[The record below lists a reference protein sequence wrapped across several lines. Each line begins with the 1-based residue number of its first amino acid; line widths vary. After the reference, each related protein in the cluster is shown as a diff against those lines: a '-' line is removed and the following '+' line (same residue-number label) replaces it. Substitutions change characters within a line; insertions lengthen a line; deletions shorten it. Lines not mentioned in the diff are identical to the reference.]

1 MLFNSM
7 QYAAFLVIV
16 VALYWGIAKFF
27 EQDEELSRRA
37 RQVLLLVTSYLF
49 YATWDWRFCFLLGA
63 ITAVNY
69 WIGLRLA
76 ETDDDGRRRAL
87 LIAAIAST
95 IGVLAILKYLNFF
108 TDSVAGLLRTFGMD
122 QTWVLAII
130 VPLGISFFTLH
141 TLSYAV
147 DIYRRELEP
156 TDDPIVFGLFVAYF
170 PQLLAGPLTRG
181 RRMIPQFATLPS
193 TTDRVKWQHGLEL
206 ILIGLFQK
214 VAIADA
220 LAPFT
225 RQIFAGSGEGANRN
239 FLMLLV
245 GMAASVVQF
254 VLDYAGYSNIARGSS
269 KLLGIEL
276 PYNFRQPITRSRN
289 FQDYWRRHNMTLM
302 SWFRDYVMRPLRKRG
317 ESRAR
322 AAAVMV
328 VVFTLS
334 GLWHVASWGWVA
346 WGLFVGLW
354 VAGEVQV
361 NRYRETDRIARAKE
375 AVTSSD
381 PDAGGAA
388 AGSGSTVVAAPAMA
402 PTASRTL
409 MRQVGASV
417 YVVAVLGFS
426 MVLFRSASL
435 SAALS
440 YYGELLTFSS
450 ASFDWDSFL
459 TFVYAIVAVIVVDHR
474 EHRLELDENRS
485 DTPTLGRAAMWGVML
500 TLIVVHAGSGS
511 AQPFV
516 YFQF

>member
-7 QYAAFLVIV
+7 QYAGFLAVVI
-16 VALYWGIAKFF
+16 ALYWGISKFF
-27 EQDEELSRRA
+27 EQDPALGRRA
-37 RQVLLLVTSYLF
+37 RQVLLLVSSYLF
-49 YATWDWRFCFLLGA
+49 YATWDWRFCFLLAA
-63 ITAVNY
+63 ITPVNC
-69 WIGLRLA
+69 LARRRLA
-76 ETDDDGRRRAL
+76 STDDPARRRFL
-87 LIAAIAST
+87 LGVSIAST
-95 IGVLAILKYLNFF
+95 IGVLGILKYLNFF
-108 TDSVAGLLRTFGMD
+108 TESVASLLRTFGLE
-122 QTWVLAII
+122 QSWTLSIL

-141 TLSYAV
+141 TLSYVV

-156 TDDPIVFGLFVAYF
+156 TNDPIVFGVFVAYF

-181 RRMIPQFATLPS
+181 KRMIPQFAELPMK
-193 TTDRVKWQHGLEL
+193 TDRVKWQHGLEL

-225 RQIFAGSGEGANRN
+225 RQIFAGTGQGTDRN

-245 GMAASVVQF
+245 GMLASVVQF

-302 SWFRDYVMRPLRKRG
+302 AWFRDYVMRPLRKRR
-317 ESRAR
+317 ESRLR
-322 AAAVMV
+322 ASVLLII
-328 VVFTLS
+328 VFTLS

-346 WGLFVGLW
+346 WGLFVGVW

-361 NRYRETDRIARAKE
+361 NRYREADRVKRAKSE
-375 AVTSSD
+375 VSGA
-381 PDAGGAA
+381 PGAA
-388 AGSGSTVVAAPAMA
+388 GTTTLTAPATEA
-402 PTASRTL
+402 PVRANATL
-409 MRQVGASV
+409 SQVAASV

-426 MVLFRSASL
+426 MVLFRSPSL
-435 SAALS
+435 GTALS
-440 YYGELLTFSS
+440 YYGEVFRFSS

-459 TFVYAIVAVIVVDHR
+459 TFVYAVVAVVVVDHR
-474 EHRLELDENRS
+474 EHHLELSENQS
-485 DTPTLGRAAMWGVML
+485 DPPTFARAAMWGVML
-500 TLIVVHAGSGS
+500 TLIIVHAGSGS